1 MRRRNKRRVAVMTG
15 TRAEYG
21 LLRGVMRRIRDSK
34 SMKLQVIVTGTHVSR
49 KFGHTMDEILK
60 DGFRIDSVIR
70 MAPQE
75 DSGLGMAL
83 SLGRSIKE
91 LAFRLSKLH
100 PDILVVL
107 GDRFEVLAAALAAT
121 YLNIPVAHLHG
132 GDISGS
138 VDQPVRYATS
148 KLCHIHFVASA
159 QAATQLRKIGEDK
172 RRIFIVGAPGLD
184 EILEK
189 GFTSSEV
196 LERKYDIDASK
207 PLLILLQHP
216 VVTEEKKAVPQ
227 LMQTLEAIKAIGIQ
241 TVVIYP
247 NADAGGMGM
256 IAEIKKFCR
265 KHRFLKP
272 VKSMP
277 RTDFLG
283 LMSIA
288 DAMVGNSSSA
298 VIEAPSFRLPVVNI
312 GTRQLGRQRAGYV
325 RDVGHDARKIQLA
338 IENALRGSRSN
349 LKRARTRSPYGDG
362 RSSEKIVR
370 ILQDIDLNK
379 FWPKR

>member
-1 MRRRNKRRVAVMTG
+1 MGRSRRIAVMTG

-21 LLRGVMRRIRDSK
+21 LLRGVMRRIQASK
-34 SMKLQVIVTGTHVSR
+34 SLRLQVIVTGTHVSR
-49 KFGHTMDEILK
+49 QFGRTMDEILK
-60 DGFRIDSVIR
+60 DGFKIDSVIR
-70 MAPQE
+70 LAPQE

-91 LAFRLSKLH
+91 LASSLSRLR

-121 YLNIPVAHLHG
+121 YLNIPIAHLHG

-138 VDQPVRYATS
+138 VDQPVRHATS

-159 QAATQLRKIGEDK
+159 QAGTQLRKIGEDK

-184 EILEK
+184 EILGK
-189 GFTSSEV
+189 VFTSSDI
-196 LERKYDIDASK
+196 LGRKYDIDGSK

-216 VVTEEKKAVPQ
+216 VVTEEKKAVDQ
-227 LMQTLEAIKAIGIQ
+227 LMETLEAVKVIGIQ

-256 IAEIKKFCR
+256 IAAIKTFCR
-265 KHRFLKP
+265 KNRFLKP

-283 LMSIA
+283 LMSVA
-288 DAMVGNSSSA
+288 DAMIGNSSSA
-298 VIEAPSFRLPVVNI
+298 LIEAPSFRLPVVNI

-325 RDVGHDARKIQLA
+325 IDVDHDAGQIQLA
-338 IENALRGSRSN
+338 IKNALRHGN
-349 LKRARTRSPYGDG
+349 LQAKRPRTSPYGDG
-362 RSSEKIVR
+362 RSSERIVR
-370 ILQDIDLNK
+370 VLKDIDLNK

>member
-1 MRRRNKRRVAVMTG
+1 MRRVAVMTG

-21 LLRGVMRRIRDSK
+21 LLRGVMRRIQASE

-60 DGFRIDSVIR
+60 DGFKIDSVVR
-70 MAPQE
+70 MPSQE
-75 DSGLGMAL
+75 DSGLGMAM
-83 SLGRSIKE
+83 SLGKSIKE
-91 LAFRLSKLH
+91 LAFSLSKLH

-132 GDISGS
+132 GDVSGS

-159 QAATQLRKIGEDK
+159 QSATQLRKIGEDK

-189 GFTSSEV
+189 RFTASEV
-196 LERKYDIDASK
+196 LERKYHIDASK
-207 PLLILLQHP
+207 ALLILVQHP
-216 VVTEEKKAVPQ
+216 VVTEMDKAADQ
-227 LMQTLEAIKAIGIQ
+227 LIQTLRAVKAIGIQ
-241 TVVIYP
+241 TVMIYP

-265 KHRFLKP
+265 KNRFLKP
-272 VKSMP
+272 VKNMP
-277 RTDFLG
+277 RADFLG
-283 LMSIA
+283 LMNIA
-288 DAMVGNSSSA
+288 AAMVGNSSSA
-298 VIEAPSFRLPVVNI
+298 IIEAPSFGLPVVNI
-312 GTRQLGRQRAGYV
+312 GTRQLGRQKAGYV
-325 RDVGHDARKIQLA
+325 LDVDHDARKIRLA
-338 IENALRGSRSN
+338 IEHVLRANHSH
-349 LKRARTRSPYGDG
+349 LQRARTKSPYGKG
-362 RSSEKIVR
+362 RSSERIVR
-370 ILQDIDLNK
+370 ILRGIDLNK